1 MKLLV
6 IRHAIAQE
14 REIFATTKKTDDLRP
29 LTADGRRR
37 MARAASGLRALVPRI
52 DLLAASPLK
61 RAQQTARIVAKEYGI
76 EVGET
81 TSALEPDASA
91 AVFAKWL
98 ATHAKKDVVAVV
110 GHEPQLS
117 MLVTRLMGGPPD
129 PRVEFK
135 KGGAALLEFASPSV
149 GDGAR
154 LLWLQTPKSLRQ
166 VGG

>member
-37 MARAASGLRALVPRI
+37 MARAASGLRALVPTI
-52 DLLAASPLK
+52 DLLAASPLV
-61 RAQQTARIVAKEYGI
+61 RAQQTAAIVAKEYGM

-81 TSALEPDASA
+81 TAALEPDVRT
-91 AVFAKWL
+91 AVFARWL
-98 ATHAKKDVVAVV
+98 ATHVKKDVVAVV

-117 MLVTRLMGGPPD
+117 RLVTRLMGGPPEA
-129 PRVEFK
+129 RVEFK
-135 KGGAALLEFASPSV
+135 KGGAALLEFGSSSV
-149 GDGAR
+149 SDGAR

-166 VGG
+166 IGE